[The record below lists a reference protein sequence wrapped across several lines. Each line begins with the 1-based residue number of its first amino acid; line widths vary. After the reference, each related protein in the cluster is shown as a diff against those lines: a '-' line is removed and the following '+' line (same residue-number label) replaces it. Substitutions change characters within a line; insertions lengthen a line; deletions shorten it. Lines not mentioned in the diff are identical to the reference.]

1 MEREGKFVPYLFLIP
16 AMVWILFVYVI
27 PIIGVVQFSLIRQSE
42 GINQFAG
49 LENYLIMVKDP
60 LFFKAISHN
69 FLLFFSVPVMIFLA
83 LVFATFLYDKVP
95 GWQFYQVVIFIP
107 VILAIAAIGI
117 LFGPILQYNGLINEL
132 LRSVGLENLARD
144 WLGDTSLALWT
155 LSGVIIWREVGF
167 GTILFLAR
175 LMNVPVELYEVA
187 KLDGASWWQTYWYI
201 TIPQLST
208 VIEFY
213 AILQII
219 VVFCW
224 VFDYVFVMTGGGPV
238 NSTIVGEFFIY
249 KYAFQFNRI
258 GVASAVAV
266 IYLIASIV
274 LMTVRHN
281 ISQRLEV

>member
-1 MEREGKFVPYLFLIP
+1 MEREGKFVPYMFLAP
-16 AMVWILFVYVI
+16 ALLWILFVYII
-27 PIIGVVQFSLIRQSE
+27 PIIGVIQISLTRQVEGISQFS
-42 GINQFAG
+42 G
-49 LENYLIMVKDP
+49 LENYAIMLKDP
-60 LFFKAISHN
+60 LFFKALSHN

-83 LVFATFLYDKVP
+83 LVYASFLYDKVP

-132 LRSVGLENLARD
+132 LRSIGLSSFAKD
-144 WLGDTSLALWT
+144 WLGDTKLALWT
-155 LSGVIIWREVGF
+155 LSAVIIWREVGF

-187 KLDGASWWQTYWYI
+187 KLDGATWWQKFWYV

-208 VIEFY
+208 IIEFY

-219 VVFCW
+219 TVFCW
-224 VFDYVFVMTGGGPV
+224 VFDYVYVMTGGGPV

-258 GVASAVAV
+258 EVASAVAV
-266 IYLIASIV
+266 IYLIASVI
-274 LMTVRHN
+274 LMTIRHN
-281 ISQRLEV
+281 ISKRLEV

>member
-1 MEREGKFVPYLFLIP
+1 MEREGKWIPYLFLTP
-16 AMVWILFVYVI
+16 ALVWILFVYII
-27 PIIGVVQFSLIRQSE
+27 PIVGVIQISLTRQSE
-42 GINQFAG
+42 GISQLSGFT
-49 LENYLIMVKDP
+49 NYIIMSKDP
-60 LFFKAISHN
+60 LFFKALSHN
-69 FLLFFSVPVMIFLA
+69 LMLFLSVPVMIFLA
-83 LVFATFLYDKVP
+83 LVFASILYDKVP
-95 GWQFYQVVIFIP
+95 GWQFYQVIIFIP

-117 LFGPILQYNGLINEL
+117 LFSPILQYNGLLNEIF
-132 LRSVGLENLARD
+132 RFVGLDFLAKD
-144 WLGDTSLALWT
+144 WLGDAKIALWT

-187 KLDGASWWQTYWYI
+187 KLDGATWWQTFWYV

-213 AILQII
+213 AVLQII
-219 VVFCW
+219 TVFCW
-224 VFDYVFVMTGGGPV
+224 VFDYVYVMTGGGPV

-266 IYLIASIV
+266 VYLVASII
-274 LMTVRHN
+274 LMTIRYN
-281 ISQRLEV
+281 ISKRLEV